1 VTPRRIAQATRAS
14 WWWAAA
20 LLWAA
25 LVLVV
30 PGRAAPERPQDPSAL
45 SPQAPP
51 AAPPAPN
58 AWIEQ
63 VMEAV
68 VRLPLAAVLGAA
80 LAMRPKRRGT
90 PPRSPAVV
98 ETQVMLSVVGA
109 LIIIVVG
116 NNLARAFGIVGAANL
131 IRYRSKIDDPKDA
144 VVMLCSLS
152 VGLASGAGI
161 FPLAIFAA
169 GFIVAALWVIESFEP
184 QTVKRFTLRVKLGAD
199 TDDLRPRIEQI
210 LKRARFHCERRVTSD
225 DELAYDVAL
234 PMEADT
240 ERVTDAIR
248 QLDPKRQ
255 GTVEWD
261 EKKAKGK

>member
-1 VTPRRIAQATRAS
+1 LLTENVF
-14 WWWAAA
+14 WWCACA
-20 LLWAA
+20 LLCLAIA
-25 LVLVV
+25 GPASVS
-30 PGRAAPERPQDPSAL
+30 ASPELPQDPSTL
-45 SPQAPP
+45 QQAAP
-51 AAPPAPN
+51 AAPRA
-58 AWIEQ
+58 ASELIADVWK
-63 VMEAV
+63 AL

-80 LAMRPKRRGT
+80 LALRPKRRGT

-98 ETQVMLSVVGA
+98 ETQIMLAVVGS

-116 NNLARAFGIVGAANL
+116 DSLARAFGIVGAANL

-144 VVMLCSLS
+144 VVMLCALS

-161 FPLAIFAA
+161 FPLAIFATL
-169 GFIVAALWVIESFEP
+169 FIVASLWVIESFEP
-184 QTVKRFTLRVKLGAD
+184 QVRKRFTLKIKLGAD
-199 TDDLRPRIEQI
+199 TDDLRPRIEPI
-210 LKRARFHCERRVTSD
+210 LKRARVQFERRVTSD
-225 DELAYDVAL
+225 DEVAYDVSL

-255 GTVEWD
+255 GTVEWE

>member
-1 VTPRRIAQATRAS
+1 MTPRRFVLTTKVVGWCAC
-14 WWWAAA
+14 A
-20 LLWAA
+20 LLWF
-25 LVLVV
+25 LVL
-30 PGRAAPERPQDPSAL
+30 PSDLMLAAPQPPADPSAL
-45 SPQAPP
+45 QQ
-51 AAPPAPN
+51 PAPTPPRAAN
-58 AWIEQ
+58 ELIADVWK
-63 VMEAV
+63 AL

-98 ETQVMLSVVGA
+98 ETQVMLAVVGS

-116 NNLARAFGIVGAANL
+116 DSLARAFGIVGAANL

-161 FPLAIFAA
+161 FPLAIFATV
-169 GFIVAALWVIESFEP
+169 FIVACLWVIESFEP
-184 QTVKRFTLRVKLGAD
+184 QSLKRFTLRIKLGKD
-199 TDDLRPRIEQI
+199 TDELRQRIEPI
-210 LKRARFHCERRVTSD
+210 LKRAHLQFERRVTSD
-225 DELAYDVAL
+225 DEVSYDVAL
-234 PMEADT
+234 PMDADT

-255 GTVEWD
+255 GTVEWE
-261 EKKAKGK
+261 EKKTKTK